1 MPIIPGSITP
11 IRDNSHLL
19 RNTVAYEAVARAV
32 MAFSCCAAALRWA
45 VRQWEPAQMPL
56 PSADL
61 PS

>member
-1 MPIIPGSITP
+1 VPG
-11 IRDNSHLL
+11 DVAEQVCDSHLL